1 MKSNCLFVE
10 KFHLKEEKNYD
21 KKKDHQHLEIA
32 HTAHSDIQ
40 EVNCFERHYK
50 KMPGERSEKRS
61 KNETL
66 CQELVLVNYEGS
78 SGKI

>member
-1 MKSNCLFVE
+1 MTE
-10 KFHLKEEKNYD
+10 
-21 KKKDHQHLEIA
+21 KKDHQHLEIA
-32 HTAHSDIQ
+32 HTHSDIQ